1 MLIKVGKKKWIEK
14 SFYEGSFKFGS
25 LLGYQKIE
33 NEASRDEL
41 EGALSL
47 TFAMTN
53 EETNIIG
60 SNGKPMMRLHTT
72 SKKNLISGLTLNMQH
87 NANIL
92 CLTDARNISNT
103 DEYLNKAGEF
113 GDYCIVIKNI
123 DQFIKRLG
131 DELLDVLKN
140 YNRNHDI
147 KISNLCCDR
156 VKYFADDE
164 YGIELSN
171 YNSNCIDY
179 SFIKREKYSPENEYR
194 IVIGYEQK
202 TFAEE
207 AVIISVGSLEDIAY
221 ITPID
226 KLRDILISP

>member
-1 MLIKVGKKKWIEK
+1 MLIKVGEKKWIEK

-33 NEASRDEL
+33 NEGSRDEL

-60 SNGKPMMRLHTT
+60 SNGKPMMRLRTT
-72 SKKNLISGLTLNMQH
+72 SKKNLISGFTLNMQH

-92 CLTDARNISNT
+92 CLSDASNISNI
-103 DEYLNKAGEF
+103 DEYLNKAAKF

-123 DQFIKRLG
+123 DQFIKRVG
-131 DELLDVLKN
+131 DELLDVIGS

-156 VKYFADDE
+156 VKYFADNK
-164 YGIELSN
+164 YGIELSK
-171 YNSNCIDY
+171 YDSNCIDY
-179 SFIKREKYSPENEYR
+179 AFIKRKKYSPENEYR

-207 AVIISVGSLEDIAY
+207 AVIISVGSLEDIAD

-226 KLRDILISP
+226 KLRDIFCH